1 MSKKQCNFCEGIFDE
16 SELVQG
22 TTHYVPYGEGV
33 TACGTE
39 MNCPYCGESDYH
51 TWAEVETNEDFEEMF
66 NLLIDRKYFTEEE
79 LILLT
84 SINEAS
90 IETLNDAIY
99 ARYAYRD
106 ITQLIDSEGE

>member
-1 MSKKQCNFCEGIFDE
+1 MSKLKCNFCESVFDE
-16 SELVQG
+16 DELVPG

-51 TWAEVETNEDFEEMF
+51 EWTKTEANEDFEEMF
-66 NLLIDRKYFTEEE
+66 ELLIDRKYFTEEE
-79 LILLT
+79 LTLIT
-84 SINEAS
+84 SINGTS

-99 ARYAYRD
+99 ARYGYSD
-106 ITQLIDSEGE
+106 IAQLIDSEGE